1 MANYQTAV
9 ENSLTTFTHSVIV
22 LFHCNRIF
30 SIHHYIK
37 TVPHYVILID
47 RRRERKAVE
56 LRKKERSV
64 YAEGGNPPMN

>member
-9 ENSLTTFTHSVIV
+9 ENSLTTLTHSVIV
-22 LFHCNRIF
+22 LFHYNRIF

-47 RRRERKAVE
+47 RCREKRLLNKI
-56 LRKKERSV
+56 KKRSV
-64 YAEGGNPPMN
+64 FAEGGQFHQ